1 MLNRIDNMSGIIHTM
16 QPVKYATK
24 GQKNIPT
31 KKKTTVR
38 NIIPI
43 LINEF
48 FIQLQIL
55 PFLRLKMAVNKYHVN

>member
-1 MLNRIDNMSGIIHTM
+1 MH
-16 QPVKYATK
+16 PVKYATK
-24 GQKNIPT
+24 GQKNSPT

-55 PFLRLKMAVNKYHVN
+55 PFLRLKMTVNKYHVN